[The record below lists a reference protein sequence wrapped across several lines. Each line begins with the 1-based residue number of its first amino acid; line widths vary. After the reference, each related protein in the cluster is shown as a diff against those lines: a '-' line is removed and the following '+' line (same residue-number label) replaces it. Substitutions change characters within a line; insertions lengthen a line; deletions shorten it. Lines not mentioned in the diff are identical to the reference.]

1 MIIEYVQA
9 ALERARY
16 EKIDDPSPYYG
27 EVPAL
32 RGVWATGKTLE
43 SCRDNLRET
52 IEGWIIVRLRRGLA
66 IPKLGRIELE
76 PARRAAGR

>member
-1 MIIEYVQA
+1 MLLEYVQE
-9 ALERARY
+9 ALARARY
-16 EKIDDPSPYYG
+16 DKIEDPEPYYG

-32 RGVWATGKTLE
+32 RGAWATGKTLE
-43 SCRDNLRET
+43 ARRETLRET
-52 IEGWIIVRLRRGLA
+52 IEGWVIVRLRRGLA